1 MIWVCP
7 KCNHFVD
14 ENRCPR
20 CHIYKGYS
28 VDFPTPAEL
37 NDEAIR
43 TSDNSQLT
51 VIREFSEKEKDTIE
65 QIQGELV
72 WLRKKLE
79 KHIAYRKKG
88 DRL

>member
-1 MIWVCP
+1 
-7 KCNHFVD
+7 
-14 ENRCPR
+14 
-20 CHIYKGYS
+20 
-28 VDFPTPAEL
+28 L

-79 KHIAYRKKG
+79 EHIAYRKKG